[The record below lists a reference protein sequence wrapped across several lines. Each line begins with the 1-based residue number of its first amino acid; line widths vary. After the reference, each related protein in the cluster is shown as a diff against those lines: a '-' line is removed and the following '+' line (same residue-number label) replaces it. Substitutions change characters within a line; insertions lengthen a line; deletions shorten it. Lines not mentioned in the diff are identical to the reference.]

1 MNAKSSREFLN
12 FLCTFMF
19 LDLIYVLCVI
29 LDFFLLQT
37 VALLSVNHY
46 LFSFHSSRMHLDSFD
61 EQFNRP
67 MNYQNSVQCRKND
80 VILFTLVC
88 DFLFLSRK
96 PMKIDGGDVYD
107 CKLLE
112 LKICDRKFETKTA

>member
-1 MNAKSSREFLN
+1 
-12 FLCTFMF
+12 
-19 LDLIYVLCVI
+19 
-29 LDFFLLQT
+29 
-37 VALLSVNHY
+37 
-46 LFSFHSSRMHLDSFD
+46 
-61 EQFNRP
+61 

-96 PMKIDGGDVYD
+96 PIKIDGGDVYD

-112 LKICDRKFETKTA
+112 LKICDIKFETKTA